1 MIQYSKLDSP
11 MSPHS
16 FLGVLSKRRKLI
28 LIMFA
33 VIVVSI
39 VGSTFLMPKIYRAS
53 TMVYVKYLP
62 NIQDLYLN
70 DNMSPTTVKVDYEL
84 LETEVKY
91 VQNRNILNSV
101 ANHFGLLDPQDETL
115 DEDGLR
121 TFKDRAVYEFGQGLK
136 VEREKDTNI
145 LSINYEHENPAFAAN
160 VVDRIA
166 EEYIKQRPN
175 LERDE
180 TAYKFFDDELKEIET
195 QIDKLERK
203 QLSIKGKS
211 NVLIPEEQ
219 TEILFSKMAHFD
231 EELTKVRAER
241 ISKEAR
247 LNSILRAFEKDAK
260 LFVPITETSES
271 LAKQDYVNHLRK
283 SLSEKTVY
291 KQGLVTKYTDNH
303 PEVVQ
308 LTEEISEIE
317 MRIKMEIE
325 DVVRGEQLLIESL
338 KAQEGALAHSM
349 EKVVVN
355 IASLAKSEYE
365 LKKSSMSLEDL
376 RHVNSMLVRQR
387 EQARITA
394 NRNEYS
400 AQVRLLEAAMVP
412 FDPIK
417 PNKPLYAALAILLGV
432 VVSIGLA
439 FFLEYFDHSVNTA
452 EDAQNCLGLP
462 ILAQIKDF
470 QMNTSNRPGH
480 GSNGD
485 GPPSEMFNRE
495 FANHNQ
501 N

>member
-16 FLGVLSKRRKLI
+16 FLGVLFKRRKLVV
-28 LIMFA
+28 IMFA
-33 VIVVSI
+33 VIVFSI

-62 NIQDLYLN
+62 NIQDMYLN
-70 DNMSPTTVKVDYEL
+70 ENMSPTTVKVDYEL

-91 VQNRNILNSV
+91 VQNRNILKTV
-101 ANHFGLLDPQDETL
+101 ANHFGLLDPQDDTL
-115 DEDGLR
+115 DEDGVR
-121 TFKDRAVYEFGQGLK
+121 TFKDRSIFEFGQGLK

-145 LSINYEHENPAFAAN
+145 LTISFEHKNPAFAAN
-160 VVDRIA
+160 VVDQIA
-166 EEYIKQRPN
+166 AEYIKQRPD
-175 LERDE
+175 LDRDE
-180 TAYKFFDDELKEIET
+180 TAYKFFDDELKQIEV
-195 QIDKLERK
+195 QIDILEKK

-211 NVLIPEEQ
+211 TILIPEEQ

-231 EELTKVRAER
+231 EELTKVRTER

-247 LNSILRAFEKDAK
+247 LKSILRAFEKDPR
-260 LFVPITETSES
+260 LFVPVTETSES
-271 LAKQDYVNHLRK
+271 LAKEDYMNHLRK
-283 SLSEKTVY
+283 SLSEKRVY
-291 KQGLVTKYTDNH
+291 KQGLITKYTDSH

-308 LTEEISEIE
+308 LTEEIAEIE
-317 MRIKMEIE
+317 MRLKTEIE
-325 DVVRGEQLLIESL
+325 DIVRGEQLLIETL
-338 KAQEGALAHSM
+338 KAQEEALAHSM
-349 EKVVVN
+349 EQVVVE
-355 IASLAKSEYE
+355 IASLAKSEYD
-365 LKKSSMSLEDL
+365 LKKSSLSLEDM
-376 RHVNSMLVRQR
+376 RHVHSMLTRQR

-412 FDPIK
+412 FSPIK
-417 PNKPLYAALAILLGV
+417 PNKPLFAALALLLGT

-462 ILAQIKDF
+462 ILAQIQDF
-470 QMNTSNRPGH
+470 QMNS
-480 GSNGD
+480 SNGNKHKSH
-485 GPPSEMFNRE
+485 GTGKPSEMFKSVY
-495 FANHNQ
+495 ADHIQ